1 MEDRQNRLFIA
12 LMLSLGI
19 WFVANYFLNPD
30 LGKPKPQI
38 ANQTA
43 EHKQEASQT
52 LKEAETKFVP
62 ITGPKVDAKDI
73 RKFTIKTDSQI
84 IVLSSLGARIE
95 KLYVKDYTSVEG
107 KEVKVARADY
117 EEIEVDGVKYK
128 AIELSRGKGFD
139 FNFSHNKES
148 VASSEWNL
156 INFRAE
162 EDKANLTLVFSGVK
176 ENITLKK
183 TYRFFPKE
191 NYFKTEISVKN
202 SGKEKLV
209 FSQREKPAYLR
220 TFGSLGPIPNGREA
234 NDQELSKFFRVY
246 RMDGSV
252 KDFVDGGSAWG
263 FFEGIRN
270 FFTGVPGGD
279 DRFKDEWST
288 GDGVDFVGTG
298 SRYFLA
304 VSDPLNR
311 HAEGILLDNRKKNE
325 SGVILAYSNI
335 TIDPGKEEVLDFA
348 NYVGVREWDGML
360 FRDAKLDPFRN
371 PKSPFAGISSDLN
384 KSFNQGIFTPI
395 RNGIV
400 WFLQQSYH
408 YTIPNYGFGI
418 ILFAL
423 LFKLVFYPLNQKQ
436 AESMKKMSALSPELK
451 KINEKYA
458 KDPEKRQQKM
468 MELYKKHNM
477 NPLSQLGGCLPMLIQ
492 LPIFFA
498 LYVAFAD
505 TIDLWKSPFLWIKDL
520 SEPDFVWTSPA
531 IPFLTKDGLS
541 LNLLVLL
548 MVGTQFV
555 SMRLTTVPTDPNQK
569 MMMYVM
575 PLIMVFFLW
584 SMPSGLTLYW
594 TVTNLLSIAQQ
605 WVTNL
610 RKKDETPAK
619 A

>member
-1 MEDRQNRLFIA
+1 MEDRQNRLFLA

-30 LGKPKPQI
+30 LGKPKPQ
-38 ANQTA
+38 NKQT
-43 EHKQEASQT
+43 EQKTEVSKQS
-52 LKEAETKFVP
+52 KETP
-62 ITGPKVDAKDI
+62 IQPTQNAVTKVDPKEI
-73 RKFTIKTDSQI
+73 RKFVVKTDSH
-84 IVLSSLGARIE
+84 IVFLSSLGARIE
-95 KLYVKDYTSVEG
+95 KLYIKDYTSSEG

-117 EEIEVDGVKYK
+117 DEVEVEGAKYK

-139 FNFSHNKES
+139 FNFSDSKETIGFS
-148 VASSEWNL
+148 DWNR
-156 INFRAE
+156 INFKSE
-162 EDKANLTLVFSGVK
+162 EDKGNLKFTFTSSKDNVL
-176 ENITLKK
+176 LKK
-183 TYRFFPKE
+183 TFQFFPKE
-191 NYFKTEISVKN
+191 NYFKTEISVTN
-202 SGKEKLV
+202 IGKDKLA
-209 FSQREKPAYLR
+209 FSRREKPAYLR
-220 TFGSLGPIPNGREA
+220 TFGSIGPVPQNREA

-246 RMDGSV
+246 RMDGSM
-252 KDFVDGGSAWG
+252 KDFVDGGSAWD

-270 FFTGVPGGD
+270 FFTGVPNGD
-279 DRFKDEWST
+279 DRFKEVLSS
-288 GDGVDFVGTG
+288 GEGADFVGAG

-304 VSDPLNR
+304 VSDSLNK
-311 HAEGILLDNRKKNE
+311 HAGGILLDNRKKNE
-325 SGVILAYSNI
+325 SGVILTYFDI
-335 TIDPGKEEVLDFA
+335 ELEPGKSEVLDFA
-348 NYVGVREWDGML
+348 NYVGIREWDGML
-360 FRDAKLDPFRN
+360 FRDPKLDPFRN
-371 PKSPFAGISSDLN
+371 PKSPFAGLSPDLN

-408 YTIPNYGFGI
+408 YTFPNYGFGI
-418 ILFAL
+418 LLFAL

-520 SEPDFVWTSPA
+520 SEPDFVWTSPS
-531 IPFLTKDGLS
+531 IPYLTKEGLS

-548 MVGTQFV
+548 MVGTQFL

-569 MMMYVM
+569 VMMYVM

-594 TVTNLLSIAQQ
+594 TVTNLLSIVQQ
-605 WVTNL
+605 WITNV
-610 RKKDETPAK
+610 RKKDESPVK